1 MARKSQHSFA
11 KRQKELKRAQKAK
24 EKMERRQAKKDEDAP
39 NEDASNE
46 DASNEDAS
54 DELQV
59 SGQDPQNPEN

>member
-46 DASNEDAS
+46 DAS

>member
-24 EKMERRQAKKDEDAP
+24 EKMERRQGKKDEDV
-39 NEDASNE
+39 SNE
-46 DASNEDAS
+46 DASNEDAPNEDAP
-54 DELQV
+54 DEPQV

>member
-24 EKMERRQAKKDEDAP
+24 EKMERRQGKKD
-39 NEDASNE
+39 E